1 MSSIYLA
8 IKLGST
14 TTTIYRQGDGLVLK
28 EPSLIAVSGPAI
40 KSREIQAIGYEAQN
54 MQGRSASGINV
65 VAPIVDGLVHN
76 AELASIMLRGFVRK
90 VCPDRLLRPNIRA
103 LLCVPLGI
111 SLADKKTFQKIC
123 YSAGITD
130 VTILPAILCN
140 AIGANVNI
148 DNKFGKLFVN
158 IGGGCTNIAV
168 IAQNSII
175 QGFALNVGGK
185 KISTAIEQY
194 VQDKYNLTIG
204 ETTSDKIKND
214 IASLFP
220 SYSASIDIEGFDS
233 ATKQGKIITLTSSEI
248 YPIMDLYFSK
258 ICSAI
263 ETLVNMCPTDIIN
276 DVYKEGAYFGGS
288 QVTYPG
294 LEKYLKNKLGMQI
307 HISEIARTDIWGA
320 GKLIDDPL
328 LLKKIVLAN

>member
-28 EPSLIAVSGPAI
+28 EPSLIAINSPTT
-40 KSREIQAIGYEAQN
+40 KNREIQAIGYEAQN
-54 MQGRSASGINV
+54 LQGRSANNINV
-65 VAPIVDGLVHN
+65 ISPIIDGLVAN
-76 AELASIMLRGFVRK
+76 QELATAMLRGFVRK

-103 LLCVPLGI
+103 LLCVPLGL
-111 SLADKKTFQKIC
+111 SLADKKTFQKVC

-140 AIGANVNI
+140 AIGSNVNI
-148 DNKFGKLFVN
+148 ENKFGKLFVN
-158 IGGGCTNIAV
+158 IGGGCTNIAI
-168 IAQNSII
+168 IAQNAII
-175 QGFALNVGGK
+175 QGYCLNIGGN
-185 KISTAIEQY
+185 KINTAIEQY
-194 VQDKYNLTIG
+194 ILEKYNLIIG
-204 ETTSDKIKND
+204 PRISSKIKHD
-214 IASLFP
+214 VASLFD
-220 SYSASIDIEGFDS
+220 SYSATIDIEGVDNS
-233 ATKQGKIITLTSSEI
+233 TKENKIITITSAEI
-248 YPIMDLYFSK
+248 YPIMDLYFGK

-263 ETLVNMCPTDIIN
+263 ETAIASCPTDIIN

-288 QVTYPG
+288 QVVYPG
-294 LEKYLKNKLGMQI
+294 LEKYLKQKLSMQI

-328 LLKKIVLAN
+328 LLKKLVLAN